1 MCMHVHG
8 GDCGGQRRLSD
19 PMELKSYTVVNCP
32 TLVLKPY
39 PGSLKAASTLNQ

>member
-19 PMELKSYTVVNCP
+19 PMELKSYTVVNCSTP
-32 TLVLKPY
+32 VLKPY